1 MTDGRLKSW
10 FIVAV
15 AATVAAVITYAV
27 SFSIAFDRSD
37 VGQPP
42 GPAGAIVWP
51 AALVSLA
58 GLIAPVVL
66 LAVWLSRRGSREVS
80 A

>member
-1 MTDGRLKSW
+1 MTEGRLKSW

-15 AATVAAVITYAV
+15 AATVAAVIAYAM

-37 VGQPP
+37 GGQHS
-42 GPAGAIVWP
+42 GTVGAIVWP
-51 AALVSLA
+51 AALVSVA
-58 GLIAPVVL
+58 GLIASVVL